1 MATTTER
8 KCKCGCGE
16 RWHRYP
22 NTPLFDVRLANATCL
37 SPDCPCRKFEP
48 AGGDA

>member
-1 MATTTER
+1 MATTTTER
-8 KCKCGCGE
+8 KCVCGCLE
-16 RWHRYP
+16 KWH
-22 NTPLFDVRLANATCL
+22 NTPFARDKKRAMACQ